1 VGLYG
6 LLLRVGCLGTLT
18 TDKVDHFFL
27 VHMYVCCVQLFAF
40 LLLLQ
45 LYTQVYVPVLHV
57 PVVQLHVPYTV
68 TYLFPMCTVVPHDDD
83 IHTHAYML
91 TYM

>member
-1 VGLYG
+1 ML
-6 LLLRVGCLGTLT
+6 CTIICIPFT
-18 TDKVDHFFL
+18 FTA
-27 VHMYVCCVQLFAF
+27 VHTGVR
-40 LLLLQ
+40 
-45 LYTQVYVPVLHV
+45 VPVLHV